1 MRRSELFTLASLLF
15 AALASSW
22 SASAEPAGESA
33 PETVRRAS
41 EAFERGRALFDQ
53 GYYRDA
59 LEVFERANALVPS
72 YVLEYNIGRC
82 LEEEGRAAAALARFE
97 VVAAHAKDPALAAR
111 AQARVDVAHA
121 LRSHTGIHLL
131 GLTLDQQIMVNSVV
145 RRPDATGFV
154 RLEVGHH
161 LVIVSR
167 RHFKP
172 WRARV
177 QLSAGQTLVLAPRL
191 EADPAF
197 GRDGGTATRQPE
209 AARPG
214 LFARH
219 WPTFTC
225 LGVGV
230 AALGAGVASSIMAE
244 DAWDQVR
251 DAEREPDGVVTGL
264 SEREAWRLADEADRW
279 QVGAIVGYSL
289 FGAAL
294 TGALLTYV
302 LAPEPGA
309 GQTALGFGLVP
320 LPGGAA
326 LGLRVSP

>member
-1 MRRSELFTLASLLF
+1 MRRSELLAV
-15 AALASSW
+15 ALACLLL
-22 SASAEPAGESA
+22 ALAACPAQAEAA

-41 EAFERGRALFDQ
+41 EAFERGRALFEQ

-59 LEVFERANALVPS
+59 LEVFEQANGLVPS

-111 AQARVDVAHA
+111 AQAKVDAARA
-121 LRSHTGIHLL
+121 LRSHTGIHFL
-131 GLTLDQQIMVNSVV
+131 GLTLDQQVMVNSVV
-145 RRPDATGFV
+145 LRPDATGFV

-177 QLSAGQTLVLAPRL
+177 HIIAGQTLVLAPRL
-191 EADPAF
+191 EPDPAF
-197 GRDGGTATRQPE
+197 GRVDET
-209 AARPG
+209 AARAPVAGTPG

-264 SEREAWRLADEADRW
+264 SEREAWRLSDEADRW

-309 GQTALGFGLVP
+309 DRAALGFGLVP

-326 LGLRVSP
+326 FSLRVSP